1 VKCSDCGNEAQGNV
15 CVSCGRRLLPPLPM
29 RGGSEDAGRGAEE
42 FSEER
47 PPSAIPREDEIAPP
61 PSSVPGAE
69 EPTLPAA
76 EEGVYAE
83 AEVEAAGPAV
93 GAEPSGSNW
102 ARELG
107 VGGTPTGT
115 SGATDGATS
124 DGARSVS
131 FPGGFTFRIPQQVED
146 WLAPVEGVGKQYL
159 AWIGSALLFIGV
171 FLSTKTLT
179 VSAGVFSASGSRTLW
194 DWATFWAVVLVL
206 LAIASAGVAYLRDY
220 KWLLLTGAASLV
232 ILIIEFL
239 WTFSAG
245 VSYPGVSAHPSWGWI
260 VLFPGALLILAAG
273 AARSTPRDAEDNEG
287 LSKVMGQTRSAG
299 GTR

>member
-1 VKCSDCGNEAQGNV
+1 V
-15 CVSCGRRLLPPLPM
+15 PM
-29 RGGSEDAGRGAEE
+29 RGGSEDAGHRRDE
-42 FSEER
+42 FSEE
-47 PPSAIPREDEIAPP
+47 PPTAPIPREDEIAPP
-61 PSSVPGAE
+61 PPSSVPGEE

-76 EEGVYAE
+76 EGVIHE
-83 AEVEAAGPAV
+83 EVEVEVAGPSIA
-93 GAEPSGSNW
+93 AEPSGSNW

-107 VGGTPTGT
+107 VAGT
-115 SGATDGATS
+115 SAGTGATTDGA
-124 DGARSVS
+124 RVMS
-131 FPGGFTFRIPQQVED
+131 FPGGFRVKIPQQVEG
-146 WLAPVEGVGKQYL
+146 WLSPVEGVGKQYV
-159 AWIGSALLFIGV
+159 AWIGSALLFIGI

-220 KWLLLTGAASLV
+220 KWLVLTGAASLV
-232 ILIIEFL
+232 ILILEFL
-239 WTFSAG
+239 WTFSSG

-273 AARSTPRDAEDNEG
+273 AAPSTPRDAEDDEG
-287 LSKVMGQTRSAG
+287 LNKLMGQARSAG